1 MTIEEKI
8 SEFGA
13 AIAPDIAENDV
24 MQTELMAAE
33 TMILNKMYP
42 FGYPDGTEVPARYE
56 RLQIKLA
63 VELYNQRGAEGQ
75 SSHSENGTTSSCL
88 RRPSLCRML
97 PSVCRVP
104 PPSTSSV
111 PTVTAATSSPA
122 CCTVPASP

>member
-8 SEFGA
+8 IEFGA

-24 MQTELMAAE
+24 SKSELMAAE

-75 SSHSENGTTSSCL
+75 ISHSENGTT
-88 RRPSLCRML
+88 RMWGANSIL
-97 PSVCRVP
+97 AKIVPHCGSVI
-104 PPSTSSV
+104 
-111 PTVTAATSSPA
+111 ADA
-122 CCTVPASP
+122 